1 MDTNAARPADLDSPA
16 SLERPLEREAIASSF
31 ESKPLRT
38 LVTGA
43 TGYIGGRLVPR
54 LLASGHSVRCL
65 VRDTARIAGRFP
77 GTEIA
82 VGDVFDR
89 ASLERAMA
97 GIDVAY
103 YLVHSMSGSRRD
115 FAASDREAAG
125 TFAAAARAA
134 GLRRIVYLG
143 GLGDDGDTLS
153 YHLQSRH
160 EVGDVLRTSGAI
172 VTEFRAAIIVGSGSA
187 SFEMMR
193 YLTDRLPIM
202 IAPKWVQT
210 RCQPIAV
217 RDVLS
222 YLTEELGRNR
232 PASTVFEIGGP
243 DVLSYREMMLRYAA
257 IRGLSRRLVVVPFF
271 TPGLSAGWVHLV
283 TPIPASIARPLIEGL
298 FNEVIVRDD
307 RALREFSI
315 QPLGFD
321 EAVRRALDRNRNAG
335 PETTWFDAFDAR
347 TLPGEF
353 SGLAEGMLV
362 DRRERT
368 SSAPASALFAAFAS
382 LGGTK
387 GWLYADWLW
396 ELRGALDL
404 LAGGCGTRR
413 GRRSQTDLRVG
424 DALDFWRVE
433 AYDPGKLLRL
443 RAEMRLPGF
452 AWLQF
457 EAIPREGGST
467 LRQTAFFEPHGAFG
481 YLYWYGVAPFHG
493 LIFGNL
499 AARIA
504 LEADASAATPQPPTL
519 PAAASA

>member
-1 MDTNAARPADLDSPA
+1 MNV
-16 SLERPLEREAIASSF
+16 
-31 ESKPLRT
+31 

-43 TGYIGGRLVPR
+43 TGYIGGRLVP
-54 LLASGHSVRCL
+54 LLIAAGHTVRC
-65 VRDTARIAGRFP
+65 VARDPARIAGRFP
-77 GTEIA
+77 GAEVVA
-82 VGDVFDR
+82 GDVFDR
-89 ASLERAMA
+89 ASLERALA

-103 YLVHSMSGSRRD
+103 YLIHSMSGSRHD

-125 TFAAAARAA
+125 IFAGAARSA

-143 GLGDDGDTLS
+143 GLGNDADSLS
-153 YHLQSRH
+153 HHLRSRH
-160 EVGDVLRTSGAI
+160 EVGDVLRTSGAS

-193 YLTDRLPIM
+193 YLTDRLPVM
-202 IAPKWVQT
+202 IAPKWVET

-217 RDVLS
+217 RDVLA
-222 YLTEELGRNR
+222 YLTEELTRER
-232 PASTVFEIGGP
+232 SQSVTFEIGGP

-257 IRGLSRRLVVVPFF
+257 LRGLTRQLVVVPFF

-298 FNEVIVRDD
+298 FNEVVVRDD
-307 RALREFSI
+307 RARREFSVA
-315 QPLGFD
+315 PAGFD
-321 EAVRRALDRNRNAG
+321 EAVRRALDRNRSGG

-353 SGLAEGMLV
+353 AGLTEGMLI

-368 SSAPASALFAAFAS
+368 AGAPPQALFAAFAS

-396 ELRGALDL
+396 ELRGALDR

-413 GRRSQTDLRVG
+413 GRRSQTELRIG

-433 AYDPGKLLRL
+433 AYDPGKLMRL

-457 EAIPREGGST
+457 EALPREGGST
-467 LRQTAFFEPHGAFG
+467 LRQTAFFEPRGAFG
-481 YLYWYGVAPFHG
+481 YLYWYGVAPFHAFV
-493 LIFGNL
+493 FGNL
-499 AARIA
+499 ATRIA
-504 LEADASAATPQPPTL
+504 REAEASAKAPQPPTIAA
-519 PAAASA
+519 PAGA